1 MAHAAGVGVATVSR
15 VINDS
20 SLVSAPARERVVRA
34 IAQLGYRPSSTARS
48 LSLGRAQTIGVVVP
62 FFTSSSVLERLRGVV
77 QRLNQGGEYD
87 LMLFDV
93 ETLTQ
98 RADAFR
104 SFARGDRVDGLLIIS
119 LRPSEAELAA
129 LAQEEL
135 PVVLV
140 DVRHPQLS
148 CVHIDDLAGGEL
160 AAEHLLARGHR
171 RIGFVGDAP
180 TPLGFNSSE
189 LRRQGMRRS
198 LLRAG
203 IKPVSALEMRGPHG
217 RVQAR
222 GLAQRLLQAPE
233 PPTAIFAASDIQ
245 AAGVLEAARALDR
258 HVPDD
263 VAVIGF
269 DDIELSG
276 LLELTTIRQ
285 PLRRTGSHGTDLLL
299 AAIRDPAVAPVQEL
313 MPVTV
318 VQRRTT

>member
-1 MAHAAGVGVATVSR
+1 MAHAADVGVATVSR
-15 VINDS
+15 VINES
-20 SLVSAPARERVVRA
+20 SLVSAPARERVLQA

-48 LSLGRAQTIGVVVP
+48 LSLGRAQTIGVVAP

-77 QRLNQGGEYD
+77 ERLSQGEYD

-98 RADAFR
+98 RADAFS

-119 LRPSEAELAA
+119 LRPSAAELAA

-140 DVRHPQLS
+140 DVRHPRLS
-148 CVHIDDLAGGEL
+148 SVHIDDLAGGEL

-198 LLRAG
+198 LQRAG

-217 RVQAR
+217 RVPAR
-222 GLAQRLLQAPE
+222 GLAQRLLRAPE

-245 AAGVLEAARALDR
+245 AAGVLEAARALNR

-263 VAVIGF
+263 LAVIGF

-285 PLRRTGSHGTDLLL
+285 PLRWTGSHGADLLL

-313 MPVTV
+313 MPLTV